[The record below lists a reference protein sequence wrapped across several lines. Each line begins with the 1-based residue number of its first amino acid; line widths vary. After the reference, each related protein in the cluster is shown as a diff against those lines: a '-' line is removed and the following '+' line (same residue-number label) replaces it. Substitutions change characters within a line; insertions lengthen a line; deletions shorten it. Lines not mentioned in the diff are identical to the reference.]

1 MFYIIELYSNEKR
14 CDMKYTKWITKD
26 IIHALSLLSYL
37 GFLIIGNILLYIGIY
52 KLIEKY
58 FIKSTI
64 LFIFLT
70 IIGVISGF
78 YNAYMAI
85 MKK

>member
-1 MFYIIELYSNEKR
+1 
-14 CDMKYTKWITKD
+14 MKFVKWITKD

-37 GFLIIGNILLYIGIY
+37 GFLIVGNILLYTGIY

-58 FIKSTI
+58 FFKSTI
-64 LFIFLT
+64 LFIVLV

-78 YNAYMAI
+78 YNAYVAI
-85 MKK
+85 MRK

>member
-1 MFYIIELYSNEKR
+1 
-14 CDMKYTKWITKD
+14 MKYIAWITKD
-26 IIHALSLLSYL
+26 VLHAISLLGYL
-37 GFLIIGNILLYIGIY
+37 GFLMVGNILLYVGIY

-58 FIKSTI
+58 LFKSTF
-64 LFIFLT
+64 LFIVLI

-78 YNAYMAI
+78 YNSYRAI

>member
-1 MFYIIELYSNEKR
+1 
-14 CDMKYTKWITKD
+14 MKYIKWINKD
-26 IIHALSLLSYL
+26 VIHAISLLSYL
-37 GFLIIGNILLYIGIY
+37 GFLIVGNILLYIGIY

-58 FIKSTI
+58 LFKSTI
-64 LFIFLT
+64 LFIILV

-78 YNAYMAI
+78 YNAYTAI

>member
-1 MFYIIELYSNEKR
+1 
-14 CDMKYTKWITKD
+14 MKYIKWMNKD
-26 IIHALSLLSYL
+26 VIYAISLLSSL
-37 GFLIIGNILLYIGIY
+37 GFTIVGNILIFVFLY

-58 FIKSTI
+58 FFKSTI
-64 LFIFLT
+64 LFILFL

-78 YNAYMAI
+78 YNAYKMM

>member
-1 MFYIIELYSNEKR
+1 
-14 CDMKYTKWITKD
+14 MKYIAWITKD
-26 IIHALSLLSYL
+26 VLHAISLLGYL
-37 GFLIIGNILLYIGIY
+37 GFLMVGNILLYVGIY

-58 FIKSTI
+58 LFKSTL
-64 LFIFLT
+64 LFIVLS

-78 YNAYMAI
+78 YNSYRAI

>member
-1 MFYIIELYSNEKR
+1 
-14 CDMKYTKWITKD
+14 MKFVKWITKD

-37 GFLIIGNILLYIGIY
+37 GFLIVENILLYIGIY

-58 FIKSTI
+58 FFKSTI
-64 LFIFLT
+64 LFIVLV

-78 YNAYMAI
+78 YNAYVAI
-85 MKK
+85 MRK

>member
-1 MFYIIELYSNEKR
+1 
-14 CDMKYTKWITKD
+14 MKYIKWINKD
-26 IIHALSLLSYL
+26 VIHALSLLSYL
-37 GFLIIGNILLYIGIY
+37 GIVMVGNILLYIGIY

-58 FIKSTI
+58 LFKSTL
-64 LFIFLT
+64 LFIVLI

-78 YNAYMAI
+78 YNSYRAI

>member
-1 MFYIIELYSNEKR
+1 
-14 CDMKYTKWITKD
+14 MKFVKWITKD

-37 GFLIIGNILLYIGIY
+37 DFLIVGNILLYIGIY

-58 FIKSTI
+58 FFKSTI
-64 LFIFLT
+64 LFIVLV

-78 YNAYMAI
+78 YNAYVAI
-85 MKK
+85 MRK